1 MNWRCDGEILWS
13 SHQSAGP
20 AAPLED
26 SVPPQCHWSAVAG
39 PPKQRWLEYLSL
51 LDREILGWIKW
62 KIKKIFDPKVMHEVN
77 EAYFQTIKMM

>member
-1 MNWRCDGEILWS
+1 MDLRCDGETLWS

-26 SVPPQCHWSAVAG
+26 SVPPQCYWSAVAG

-51 LDREILGWIKW
+51 IDREILGWITG
-62 KIKKIFDPKVMHEVN
+62 KIHTHKKPIWP
-77 EAYFQTIKMM
+77 